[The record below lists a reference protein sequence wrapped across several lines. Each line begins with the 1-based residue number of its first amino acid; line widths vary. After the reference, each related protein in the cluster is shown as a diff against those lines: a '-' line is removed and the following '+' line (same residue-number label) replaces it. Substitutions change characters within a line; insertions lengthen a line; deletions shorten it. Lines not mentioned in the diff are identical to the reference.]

1 MSAAPRSA
9 GVVAENR
16 RKRRFPPV
24 RRKKDE
30 EIRGRMEKRRRKR
43 ERGERGRNGRAC
55 FQTVSMSAAVVGGPS
70 PSHDGDADDAAPAVS
85 LGSRASEITGIQVS
99 ADRVVP

>member
-1 MSAAPRSA
+1 MPH
-9 GVVAENR
+9 
-16 RKRRFPPV
+16 PPV
-24 RRKKDE
+24 RREKDGE
-30 EIRGRMEKRRRKR
+30 TRGRMEKRREKDGARREGKKR
-43 ERGERGRNGRAC
+43 GGRNGRAC
-55 FQTVSMSAAVVGGPS
+55 FRTVSMSAAAVVGGPS